1 MTRKIALLMTVL
13 ALVASACGTAQEMA
27 QVEELAAGAPT
38 VAETAPA
45 PDSADG
51 EGIEVHGHWTIEVRN
66 PDGSLD
72 ERYEFE
78 NALVDYGK
86 QALGELLDTSSSQAT
101 LDRWEIRAGGV
112 VFQNPSV
119 GTMDGDGDSFY
130 ETLVLS
136 GTTTFGSEVDIG
148 AVSTDMWLVFPP
160 GDAGPVQRQFTEK
173 VLDAPIPVLAGQE
186 VEITVEISFS

>member
-13 ALVASACGTAQEMA
+13 ALVASACGTAREMA

-78 NALVDYGK
+78 NAL
-86 QALGELLDTSSSQAT
+86 
-101 LDRWEIRAGGV
+101 
-112 VFQNPSV
+112 
-119 GTMDGDGDSFY
+119 
-130 ETLVLS
+130 
-136 GTTTFGSEVDIG
+136 TTTERPRWRRFWEPQ
-148 AVSTDMWLVFPP
+148 ARMWGRV
-160 GDAGPVQRQFTEK
+160 AG
-173 VLDAPIPVLAGQE
+173 
-186 VEITVEISFS
+186 

>member
-72 ERYEFE
+72 ERHEFE
-78 NALVDYGK
+78 NALTPEGNDYLVGLLAGTDTFTGGWAVSAC
-86 QALGELLDTSSSQAT
+86 QPSPVGASCLGMVALPPYVATGPDGLILRLTGSETPAFDFTFESVETATGDVALGTSLSFTAKTLDTP
-101 LDRWEIRAGGV
+101 I
-112 VFQNPSV
+112 
-119 GTMDGDGDSFY
+119 
-130 ETLVLS
+130 
-136 GTTTFGSEVDIG
+136 DI
-148 AVSTDMWLVFPP
+148 
-160 GDAGPVQRQFTEK
+160 
-173 VLDAPIPVLAGQE
+173 LAGQE